1 VVIESGHDKRT
12 RDEKFE
18 QKSSRL
24 TVALSGAAG
33 SAANGAVTTVQS
45 AKQSSDSRVAALQG
59 TQAALS
65 GEQATQ
71 AVALD

>member
-1 VVIESGHDKRT
+1 VVIEPGHDKRT

-18 QKSSRL
+18 QKSCGL

-33 SAANGAVTTVQS
+33 SAVNSAVTTVQS
-45 AKQSSDSRVAALQG
+45 AKQSSDSCVAALQG

-65 GEQATQ
+65 GVLATQ
-71 AVALD
+71 AVSLD

>member
-1 VVIESGHDKRT
+1 
-12 RDEKFE
+12 
-18 QKSSRL
+18 
-24 TVALSGAAG
+24 VALSGAAG